1 MAKVSIIGAGQV
13 GATCAYTLLKN
24 NVADIVLVDVVEG
37 LARGK
42 ALDMMQ
48 AGAIEGYDRKV
59 IGTTDYK
66 EVGGSDVVVITAG
79 LARQPGMTRTD
90 LLSKNAGIVKSVVS
104 SVVAE
109 EPEAIIVVVTNPVD
123 ILAYVALKTS
133 GLKPNRVIGMSGALD
148 SARYKY
154 FISQMLNVPLS
165 SVDGMVI
172 GIHGDDMIP
181 VTSQTKVGDKPL
193 LSLVSQE
200 QLREIIEKTK
210 HGGAEIVSYLKTG
223 SAFYAPGAAAARM
236 VDAILNDSDEIIPCS
251 VYVQGRDVFDDFYIG
266 LPVKLGRIGVREI
279 VEIPLTEIER
289 EALYQS
295 AAGIKNTMNEMRE
308 IIGG

>member
-251 VYVQGRDVFDDFYIG
+251 VYVQGGDVFDDFYIG